1 MLPVDLLR
9 IPVFTLSIVV
19 CAASFAAQ
27 MLALVVLP
35 FHMTAAGFSAVEI
48 GLLMIPWPLATA
60 LLAPISGFLSDR
72 YSAGLLGLL
81 GLLVFAAGLAA
92 LAMLPQRAGTLDIVW
107 PMALAGAGFGLYQSP
122 NNRTIQGA
130 APRARSGAASGMASL
145 ARLLGQTIGA
155 ALAAFL
161 FSRLGGAG
169 AIAALW
175 LGAGF
180 ATLGGIISALRLT
193 DSPQP
198 NRTKV

>member
-1 MLPVDLLR
+1 
-9 IPVFTLSIVV
+9 
-19 CAASFAAQ
+19 
-27 MLALVVLP
+27 
-35 FHMTAAGFSAVEI
+35 
-48 GLLMIPWPLATA
+48 
-60 LLAPISGFLSDR
+60 
-72 YSAGLLGLL
+72 
-81 GLLVFAAGLAA
+81 
-92 LAMLPQRAGTLDIVW
+92 
-107 PMALAGAGFGLYQSP
+107 MALAGAGFGLYQSP

-130 APRARSGAASGMASL
+130 APRARSGAAPGMASL